1 MGSEYLPTVGPVNWW
16 NGHRWHGYL
25 MRIQLEAGAD
35 HVEALAHERNPV
47 QAVIELIW
55 NSLDAEAHTVHVSLL
70 RNDAGGVD
78 GVTVEDDG
86 HGISPDEFQSSFKW
100 VGNSWKRGAQTTKG
114 PEARPLHGERG
125 QGRLRAFALGTTVR
139 WISVADDTTG
149 QRYRSEISAT
159 VPDRNDFRGP
169 EPTQSTA
176 ETGTRFEA
184 TGRNRLD
191 RLDTDAAREQ
201 ITAALAPYL
210 MTYPDVS
217 VVLDRRP
224 LRPADEIERDVT
236 ETLSWTHGDS
246 VHTADLRIIE
256 WKGGKGRTL
265 HLCSEKGVPVDD
277 MPAGPAP
284 DFRYAAYVLWSE
296 MPHHAAEW
304 ILAQMEHEP
313 SVIGSLLKSVNA
325 RLASYFDERRD
336 EQRRELVE
344 SWKGDDTYPYKE
356 GPESEE
362 QKVEQATFDVVA
374 TAIRRHMPKKREQR
388 RLTLGLLKD
397 TLQRHPTGLGNLL
410 DQFVGLSAEE
420 KDQLTRLLERS
431 SLARLIAANTSVTNR
446 IDFLAA
452 LRHLIFDKE
461 ASEVVK
467 ERRHL
472 HTMLES
478 ELWVFGEQFNMMF
491 SERGLTHALRQHLTM
506 LGRDPNEA
514 GNVRLTDGGQGRL
527 DLMLSAKTRDHDR
540 IRHLVVELKAPA
552 VKATD
557 KEASQIKKYA
567 RAVVANPQFADTRS
581 EWDFMLLV
589 TDYDESVRGDI
600 NQDGR
605 ASGILDQSRVDP
617 NSPVNYRVWVKKWS
631 EVINEAERR
640 LDFYQQ
646 SLNHDPSLDDVRAY
660 LMEHHGDVIPQGLFP
675 EGEDAQAS

>member
-1 MGSEYLPTVGPVNWW
+1 
-16 NGHRWHGYL
+16 

-47 QAVIELIW
+47 QAVVELVW
-55 NSLDAEAHTVHVSLL
+55 NSLDAEAHDVAVNLL
-70 RNDAGGVD
+70 RNEAGGVI

-86 HGISPDEFQSSFKW
+86 HGISADEIKSSFKW

-114 PEARPLHGERG
+114 PEGRPLHGKRG

-139 WISVADDTTG
+139 WVSVADDTAG
-149 QRYRSEISAT
+149 QRYRCEISAT

-169 EPTQSTA
+169 EPTESA
-176 ETGTRFEA
+176 DKTGTKFEA
-184 TGRNRLD
+184 TGRDNLD
-191 RLDTDAAREQ
+191 RLDSDLAREQ

-210 MTYPDVS
+210 MTYPNVT
-217 VVLDRRP
+217 VCLDHRP
-224 LRPADEIERDVT
+224 LRPADEIERDVS
-236 ETLSWTHGDS
+236 ETLIWNHDDQA
-246 VHTADLRIIE
+246 HEAKLRIIE

-265 HLCSEKGVPVDD
+265 HLCDHNGVPVDD
-277 MPAGPAP
+277 MPASPAA
-284 DFRYAAYVLWSE
+284 DFRYAAYVLWPE
-296 MPHHAAEW
+296 MPQHAAEW
-304 ILAQMEHEP
+304 MLAQMEQEP
-313 SVIGSLLKSVNA
+313 SVIGSLLKSVNG
-325 RLASYFDERRD
+325 RLTAYFDERRD

-344 SWKGDDTYPYKE
+344 SWKGDDTYPYKD

-374 TAIRRHMPKKREQR
+374 TAIRRHMPKKKEQR

-397 TLQRHPTGLGNLL
+397 TLQRHPAGLGSLL

-452 LRHLIFDKE
+452 LRHMIFDE
-461 ASEVVK
+461 QASEVVK
-467 ERRHL
+467 ERQHL

-491 SERGLTHALRQHLTM
+491 SERGLTHALRQHLNM
-506 LGRDPNEA
+506 LGRDPKEA
-514 GNVRLTDGGQGRL
+514 ENVRLTDGGQGRL
-527 DLMLSAKTRDHDR
+527 DLMLSAKTKEHDR

-552 VKATD
+552 VKGTD

-567 RAVVANPQFADTRS
+567 RAVVANPQFADTHS
-581 EWDFMLLV
+581 EWDFVLLV
-589 TDYDESVRGDI
+589 TDYDDSVRGDI
-600 NQDGR
+600 NQEGR
-605 ASGILDQSRVDP
+605 PPGILDQSRVDP

-631 EVINEAERR
+631 EVLNEAERR

-646 SLNHDPSLDDVRAY
+646 SLNHDPSLEDVRAY
-660 LMEHHGDVIPQGLFP
+660 LVEHHGDVIPQGLFP
-675 EGEDAQAS
+675 EEEVQAS

>member
-1 MGSEYLPTVGPVNWW
+1 
-16 NGHRWHGYL
+16 

-55 NSLDAEAHTVHVSLL
+55 NSLDAEAHTVTVSLL
-70 RNDAGGVD
+70 RNDAGGVE
-78 GVTVEDDG
+78 GVIVEDDG

-114 PEARPLHGERG
+114 PEGRPLHGELG

-139 WISVADDTTG
+139 WISVAEDATG
-149 QRYRSEISAT
+149 QRYRSEIAAT

-169 EPTQSTA
+169 EPSQSTA

-184 TGRNRLD
+184 TGRHKLD
-191 RLDTDAAREQ
+191 RLDTEAAREQ

-217 VVLDRRP
+217 VVLDHRS

-236 ETLSWTHGDS
+236 EALSWAHGDS
-246 VHTADLRIIE
+246 VHNADLRIIE
-256 WKGGKGRTL
+256 WKGGKERTL
-265 HLCSEKGVPVDD
+265 HLCSDLGVPVDD
-277 MPAGPAP
+277 LPAGPAP
-284 DFRYAAYVLWSE
+284 DFRYAAYVLWSD

-304 ILAQMEHEP
+304 ILAKMEHEP

-344 SWKGDDTYPYKE
+344 SWKGDDTYPYKD

-452 LRHLIFDKE
+452 LRHMIFDKE

-467 ERRHL
+467 ERQHL

-491 SERGLTHALRQHLTM
+491 SERGLTHALRQHLNM
-506 LGRDPNEA
+506 LGRDPKEA

-589 TDYDESVRGDI
+589 TDYDDSVRGDI

-660 LMEHHGDVIPQGLFP
+660 LVEHHGDVIPQGLFP
-675 EGEDAQAS
+675 EGDAQAS